1 MTTIKAA
8 AQELKSLVSRIAK
21 VDELLKDIKESDEG
35 AIKLAEAV
43 KYAQE
48 ELKIYLAAHLD
59 YFTLTEEK
67 NELVKELK
75 QGAKNATKGTGFKH
89 TVFTA
94 FLKAQMKEE
103 AVERVVDKGSLF
115 SSLKNQTT

>member
-1 MTTIKAA
+1 MTTIKVAA
-8 AQELKSLVSRIAK
+8 NELKSLVSRIAK
-21 VDELLKDIKESDEG
+21 VDELLKDIKESDAG

-59 YFTLTEEK
+59 FFTLTNEK

-75 QGAKNATKGTGFKH
+75 QGCKAATKNTGFKP
-89 TVFTA
+89 TVLVA
-94 FLKAQMKEE
+94 FLKAQNKEE
-103 AVERVVDKGSLF
+103 SVDKTIDKGQLF
-115 SSLKNQTT
+115 NALKNQTA